1 MALSLF
7 YPLDQLK
14 PSQILSQYS
23 EWIYFTLI
31 LVFFISISGITLRK
45 HFNKPYVKPLIISV
59 GLMLTVGVFKF
70 RGQLITV
77 FEGWGI
83 LGMIL
88 LVVIVATI
96 PYGLC
101 RGFGLAVGKA
111 FYLTYILFYILSW
124 VQFPGIYHSLGD
136 KNLGIINLALLILFF
151 VAIFKVVR
159 FSKLRSIK
167 PADLAKNSSFGSK
180 VEQEI
185 EMEDDEKKL
194 IKKQARKMTKAEI
207 HTVKDIAES
216 LAEIQRIIDTHRNNL
231 QKEERERIAH
241 ILGKISK
248 AEGIFMKN
256 IHNLQKLFRHL
267 NIVDEKHLR
276 DLKERMVK
284 VTGKEKRLLKA
295 EIAGEEEKLE
305 IDKAIFEFEKKLGQ
319 SLNTFNQYIM
329 AAVDHIKNS
338 AYPYDAKPPLTKARM
353 ILKDIFEIL
362 EKTKTLEEKVI
373 KLTKMEKKLLKKEKE
388 DA

>member
-101 RGFGLAVGKA
+101 RGFGLAAGKA
-111 FYLTYILFYILSW
+111 FYLTYILFYIFSW
-124 VQFPGIYHSLGD
+124 VHPW
-136 KNLGIINLALLILFF
+136 
-151 VAIFKVVR
+151 
-159 FSKLRSIK
+159 RS
-167 PADLAKNSSFGSK
+167 
-180 VEQEI
+180 
-185 EMEDDEKKL
+185 
-194 IKKQARKMTKAEI
+194 
-207 HTVKDIAES
+207 
-216 LAEIQRIIDTHRNNL
+216 
-231 QKEERERIAH
+231 
-241 ILGKISK
+241 
-248 AEGIFMKN
+248 
-256 IHNLQKLFRHL
+256 
-267 NIVDEKHLR
+267 
-276 DLKERMVK
+276 
-284 VTGKEKRLLKA
+284 
-295 EIAGEEEKLE
+295 
-305 IDKAIFEFEKKLGQ
+305 Q
-319 SLNTFNQYIM
+319 S
-329 AAVDHIKNS
+329 
-338 AYPYDAKPPLTKARM
+338 
-353 ILKDIFEIL
+353 
-362 EKTKTLEEKVI
+362 
-373 KLTKMEKKLLKKEKE
+373 
-388 DA
+388 

>member
-1 MALSLF
+1 MALSLL

-14 PSQILSQYS
+14 PTQILSQYS

-31 LVFFISISGITLRK
+31 LVFFISVSGITLRK

-70 RGQLITV
+70 KGQLITV

-88 LVVIVATI
+88 LVIVVATI

-101 RGFGLAVGKA
+101 RGFGLAAGKA
-111 FYLTYILFYILSW
+111 FYLTYILFYIISW

-136 KNLGIINLALLILFF
+136 KNLGIVNLGLLILFF
-151 VAIFKVVR
+151 VAIFKVIR
-159 FSKLRSIK
+159 FSKSRSIK
-167 PADLAKNSSFGSK
+167 PTDLAKKSSFSSEVG
-180 VEQEI
+180 QEI
-185 EMEDDEKKL
+185 EMEDNEKRL
-194 IKKQARKMTKAEI
+194 VKKQAEKMTRAEV

-216 LAEIQRIIDTHRNNL
+216 LAEIQRIVDTHRNNL

-241 ILGKISK
+241 ILGEISK
-248 AEGIFMKN
+248 EEGIFMRN
-256 IHNLQKLFRHL
+256 IHNLQKLFRRL
-267 NIVDEKHLR
+267 NIVDEQHFK
-276 DLKERMVK
+276 DLKERMMK
-284 VTGKEKRLLKA
+284 ATGKEKRLLKA

-305 IDKAIFEFEKKLGQ
+305 IDRAIFEFEKKLGQ
-319 SLNTFNQYIM
+319 SLNTFNQYVM
-329 AAVDHIKNS
+329 AAMDHIKTS
-338 AYPYDAKPPLTKARM
+338 PYPYDAKPQLAKARM

-362 EKTKTLEEKVI
+362 EETKALEKRVI
-373 KLTKMEKKLLKKEKE
+373 KLTKAEKKLLKKERK